1 MIQKKR
7 SFILSISM
15 SLLIAFLFFACATA
29 PTEASWFYD
38 YEEAQETASNTNKN
52 ILLFFTGSDWDEIS
66 QALSADV
73 FTSKPFLSKIASQ
86 YILVQLDFPE
96 DESLIDE
103 EQFYKNYDIANR
115 FSLEGI
121 PSAVLTTKEGYIIG
135 SYSGIQEAGNY
146 VKEIQ
151 KSQKKSKTIILT
163 SKKLET
169 SEGLKKA
176 KLIDTYLDQ
185 LDADFTYLHTDL
197 ITQIS
202 ELDPENQTKL
212 HDKYLLQMVY
222 PKAMDALYTGDYEGA
237 IQMLIDVAKNP
248 KISKKDSQEAFYT
261 AAYLNT
267 QMGLDNETTL
277 EYLQLAY
284 DADPKSE
291 IAQNVEQIITM
302 IRLEMEEDQNLSLP
316 EAYEFEEDAY

>member
-15 SLLIAFLFFACATA
+15 SLLIAFLFFACATT

-86 YILVQLDFPE
+86 YVLVQLDFPE

-103 EQFYKNYDIANR
+103 EQYYKNYDIANR

-121 PSAVLTTKEGYIIG
+121 PSALLTTKEGYIIG
-135 SYSGIQEAGNY
+135 SYSDIQEAENY

-151 KSQKKSKTIILT
+151 KSQKKSKTIIAT
-163 SKKLET
+163 SKKIDT
-169 SEGLKKA
+169 SKGINKA

-202 ELDPENQTKL
+202 ELDPENKTKL
-212 HDKYLLQMVY
+212 HDKYLLQMIY
-222 PKAMDALYTGDYEGA
+222 PKAMDALYSGDYEGA

-267 QMGLDNETTL
+267 QMGLDNEITI

-291 IAQNVEQIITM
+291 IARNVEQIIPM
-302 IRLEMEEDQNLSLP
+302 IRSEMEENQNLSLP
-316 EAYEFEEDAY
+316 EAYEFEDDAY

>member
-1 MIQKKR
+1 MLQKKQ

-15 SLLIAFLFFACATA
+15 SVLIAFLFFACATA
-29 PTEASWFYD
+29 PTEASWLYD
-38 YEEAQETASNTNKN
+38 YEEAQEAASNTNKN

-66 QALSADV
+66 QALSSDI
-73 FTSKPFLSKIASQ
+73 FPSKSFLSKIASQ

-121 PSAVLTTKEGYIIG
+121 PSAVLTTKEGYIID
-135 SYSGIQEAGNY
+135 SYNGIQEAGNY

-151 KSQKKSKTIILT
+151 KSQQKSQTIIAT
-163 SKKLET
+163 SKKLEK
-169 SEGLKKA
+169 SEGIDKA
-176 KLIDTYLDQ
+176 KLIDRYLDQ
-185 LDADFTYLHTDL
+185 LNADYTYLHIDL
-197 ITQIS
+197 ISQIP

-222 PKAMDALYTGDYEGA
+222 PKAMDALYNGDYEEA
-237 IQMLIDVAKNP
+237 IELLLEVAKNQNV
-248 KISKKDSQEAFYT
+248 SKKDSQEAFYT

-291 IAQNVEQIITM
+291 IAQNVEKIITM

-316 EAYEFEEDAY
+316 EAYEFEDDAY